1 MQLDGAARTKLHIAG
16 SVAGGTGVDG
26 SLKAATLFWLFL
38 SCVAF

>member
-16 SVAGGTGVDG
+16 TPGAEAGVDG
-26 SLKAATLFWLFL
+26 SLKAATLFWLFI